1 MSVTK
6 HALLSI
12 GSKVHLDIIKKVP
25 FDCMKG
31 TQKSLQRPSRKSKG
45 KLIVSIKCT
54 VSTVKQIQQVVRV

>member
-12 GSKVHLDIIKKVP
+12 GSKVHLDIIKIVP
-25 FDCMKG
+25 VDCMKG
-31 TQKSLQRPSRKSKG
+31 TQKSLRRPSRKSKG

-54 VSTVKQIQQVVRV
+54 KLLCEGQNE